1 MAEKVSEKMDLL
13 YFAWLRQKIGSGRE
27 AVTPPAEVATVGA
40 LIDWLKQRSPGHAE
54 AFANARFVRAAVNHE
69 FANPETAVKP
79 GDEVAFF
86 PPVTGG

>member
-1 MAEKVSEKMDLL
+1 MDVL
-13 YFAWLRQKIGSGRE
+13 YFAWLRQKVGVNRE
-27 AVTPPAEVATVGA
+27 AVMPPAEVATVGA
-40 LIDWLKQRSPGHAE
+40 LIEWLRQRSPGHAE

-69 FANPETAVKP
+69 FATLETAVEP